1 MDWLWL
7 TIDFDCVVLVV
18 DLGRV
23 CVIFGFA
30 RWMLWFL
37 PLIVAVV
44 FSVYLW
50 FYVVYLLLCFG

>member
-18 DLGRV
+18 DLGRI

-30 RWMLWFL
+30 RWLLWFL
-37 PLIVAVV
+37 PLVVAVV
-44 FSVYLW
+44 FSVCLW